1 MAKIIKLNENDLKR
15 IVIKVLNERRLNEQ
29 SGVEFVKD
37 ITNDLAPGA
46 ITKEVAEQLEY
57 AQQEVDPIAKFQAIC
72 NVCIS
77 NKDGLGPLT
86 QSESIIDGIVDKIFK
101 AADDNAMI
109 PIFTA
114 TDQDSIKIGIR
125 NTKSFPDF
133 CYMIDSY
140 TNKYED
146 FYESMDGEFDLEDE
160 QKMYLVSPLADVIKF
175 SLKLVDK
182 KTNDNVKVDPKVDPP
197 VDPVIKGGGG
207 AEDNW
212 NMYMCVIEHPKAI
225 GEKFDGG
232 KRTRFRIG
240 PDYYMGNGKK
250 LRKGIELDYSCDDK
264 EFADV
269 DFADKDDEQTNRGGK
284 IKKRPVHADVINIQ
298 KFLTDEGYDI
308 SADGEIGDE
317 TSGAIVD
324 YIVDNDSSSFKPT
337 SVLELQKKIN
347 GCYSMKIKVDGKVGP
362 ETLNAI
368 ADALESAQQG
378 DLC

>member
-1 MAKIIKLNENDLKR
+1 
-15 IVIKVLNERRLNEQ
+15 
-29 SGVEFVKD
+29 
-37 ITNDLAPGA
+37 
-46 ITKEVAEQLEY
+46 
-57 AQQEVDPIAKFQAIC
+57 
-72 NVCIS
+72 
-77 NKDGLGPLT
+77 
-86 QSESIIDGIVDKIFK
+86 
-101 AADDNAMI
+101 
-109 PIFTA
+109 
-114 TDQDSIKIGIR
+114 
-125 NTKSFPDF
+125 
-133 CYMIDSY
+133 
-140 TNKYED
+140 
-146 FYESMDGEFDLEDE
+146 
-160 QKMYLVSPLADVIKF
+160 MYLVSPLADVVKF

-308 SADGEIGDE
+308 STDGEIGDE